1 MLVLER
7 YLTLYNRFAGEPG
20 AGATAEASLEQV
32 AEALFCTERNAKLV
46 LRKLTE
52 EGLID
57 WQAGRGR
64 GNRSQITFRE
74 DREKL
79 LLDLSKRYA
88 EDGEYNKA
96 FHLLRTFGEGTAANE
111 KFMEWMSGNFGFRR
125 QPGKEADVLRLPIF
139 KTIMTLDP
147 ADFVYSLCSH
157 MIQQIFDRLVLLDEA
172 TGQIKPGIAHY
183 WEHNED
189 ATVWTFHLR
198 KGIHFHGGRELTAE
212 DVVFTAERL
221 KNGGKRN
228 SWIMRSLER
237 VEAVSERIVKFHL
250 ARPNWLFLKYASSN
264 VMAILP
270 ANLLGLSEEQFWKLP
285 SGTGPFQIEEWK
297 DGKLL
302 LGANPHYYQ
311 SRPHLDQVE
320 IVHVPQEEA
329 RKAGMTSWQQLICD
343 PTLRDV
349 TVENGWIQIESK
361 SLCTS
366 LLSWNMEKAG
376 PQRSEAFRRIVN
388 RLIDRHAMIREL
400 SGYRDFP
407 ARGFFPELAT
417 AHEPDTDRLEPE
429 EAGRLL
435 LEAGYNGEPLTLC
448 AHPGHAED
456 VNWIADRCR
465 RAGISVLVRIEAPYT
480 IHHVLNEI
488 DLLFHALVFPEED
501 VSLIEG
507 CEQEGS
513 FLKELM
519 SPELSRWT
527 MESFDRALASEDP
540 NSRKAIYAGI
550 EERLKDEA
558 QVHFVL
564 HMKFHTD
571 YHPSLKGVRINS
583 LGWIDFKDIFRT

>member
-1 MLVLER
+1 MLALER
-7 YLTLYNRFAGEPG
+7 YLTLYNRFAGAPG

-46 LRKLTE
+46 IRKLTE

-79 LLDLSKRYA
+79 LLDLSRRYA

-96 FHLLRTFGEGTAANE
+96 FHLLQSYGEGTGANE
-111 KFMEWMSGNFGFRR
+111 KFMEWMSGSFGFRR

-157 MIQQIFDRLVLLDEA
+157 MIQQIFDRLVLLDES
-172 TGQIKPGIAHY
+172 TGQIKPAIAHY

-198 KGIHFHGGRELTAE
+198 KGVLFHGGHELTAE

-221 KNGGKRN
+221 RNGGKRN
-228 SWIMRSLER
+228 SWIMRSLEQ
-237 VEAVSERIVKFHL
+237 VEAVSERIVRFRL
-250 ARPNWLFLKYASSN
+250 VRPNWLFLKYASSN

-270 ANLLGLSEEQFWKLP
+270 AGLLGLSEEQFWKLP
-285 SGTGPFQIEEWK
+285 SGTGPFQIDEWK
-297 DGKLL
+297 DGRLL

-311 SRPHLDQVE
+311 SRAHLDQVE
-320 IVHVPQEEA
+320 IVHVPQTEA
-329 RKAGMTSWQQLICD
+329 IKAGMTSWQQLICD

-349 TVENGWIQIESK
+349 TAENGWIQIESR

-366 LLSWNMEKAG
+366 LLSWNMKKAG
-376 PQRSEAFRRIVN
+376 PQRSETFRRIVN

-407 ARGFFPELAT
+407 ARGFFPELMT
-417 AHEPDTDRLEPE
+417 AYEPDKDSLEPE
-429 EAGRLL
+429 EASRLL
-435 LEAGYNGEPLTLC
+435 LEAGYAGEPMSLC
-448 AHPGHAED
+448 SHPGHAED

-465 RAGISVLVRIEAPYT
+465 RAGIPVEVRIEAPYT
-480 IHHVLNEI
+480 IHHVLDEI

-519 SPELSRWT
+519 SPELSIWT
-527 MESFDRALASEDP
+527 MESFDQALASEDP
-540 NSRKAIYAGI
+540 ASRKAIYTAI
-550 EERLKDEA
+550 EERLKGEA